1 MLKRRMEV
9 EVEGDGDGAAVVE
22 GAWRRV
28 ANGTSPRLAARAHAR
43 GELRNLDTHLHNS
56 RA

>member
-1 MLKRRMEV
+1 M
-9 EVEGDGDGAAVVE
+9 EVEGDGDGAAVAE
-22 GAWRRV
+22 RAWRRV